1 MKKIARI
8 LAWLFGLGAL
18 GLILAIGL
26 LYQQREAITRAVLSG
41 LNEQLAAPIE
51 VGDIGLSLRSF
62 PSAALHLQKVYSPG
76 AFRATDTLLQC
87 QSLYLEF
94 DLWSVFRDEYRIEG
108 IRLEDGLLQIRIN
121 AAGKGN
127 YEIWKDSADQGG
139 ENSVFA
145 LEQIQL
151 DQMQVRV
158 QLANP
163 DLQSRNYVR
172 SLSLEGR
179 LSAAGQKL
187 KGHLDAKLQVL
198 QLDGEAYL
206 QAPVAA
212 SSNWQW
218 EATEA
223 NWTLSALNLKIAD
236 ISPGELEVTGGKGWQ
251 VQALWRDSELTL
263 WQQLLSAQGL
273 WPKGNWGKVAGRA
286 RIEAEWKG
294 EAGQETEGEVQL
306 SGSQLAY
313 RESEIPL
320 EGLYL
325 EARYRER
332 GGHSLL
338 AIDSLYSESHQ
349 LWGHAQWTDQSQLKA
364 KLHAR
369 LELRQWQ
376 HYLALD
382 SLQVEAGWVETELHY
397 RGKLREDRQY
407 WARDLSTAQIE
418 GYLALDDCRFGWGQN
433 SQPYREVKGRLSAKN
448 KRLNIE
454 ELRLH
459 RGSSALRLAGHFE
472 NYLPA
477 LLLPDQPLKLRGSLQ
492 SEHLRME
499 DFYQSSRETTNSEEA
514 LRLSPL
520 WDLELGFAVDKFT
533 MGHFEG
539 KALRGKLRL
548 REQQVVVEG
557 LELEADQGRY
567 QAALQL
573 NMSGTETYALAAQF
587 SGSALDIA
595 SVFAS
600 FDNFGQQ
607 TLTAQH
613 LSGQASA
620 NAQFSARLSPQMDF
634 DAQSLQLQAFL
645 RIDQGR
651 LRNFEPMEA
660 LSHFADI
667 EELRDVRFSR
677 LENRLEIAK
686 GRILIPNMDIQS
698 NVLQMQLK
706 GQHYFDN
713 RIDYT
718 LRLQLSDV
726 LFKRRQEQ
734 GGADE
739 FSEHLSV
746 QERSD
751 DHIIPLSLRG
761 SVDNPV
767 LSIDRQALKQ
777 DLRSELQ
784 KQKEELKELFQK
796 KKAPKAKE
804 SGIIFEWDEG

>member
-18 GLILAIGL
+18 GLILAISL
-26 LYQQREAITRAVLSG
+26 LYLRREAITRAVLSG

-108 IRLEDGLLQIRIN
+108 IRLEEGLLQIRIN

-127 YEIWKDSADQGG
+127 YEIWKESADQGG
-139 ENSVFA
+139 ANSVFA

-158 QLANP
+158 QLADP
-163 DLQSRNYVR
+163 DFQSRAFVR
-172 SLSLEGR
+172 RLSLEGR
-179 LSAAGQKL
+179 LSAAAQKL
-187 KGHLDAKLQVL
+187 KGNLDAELRVL
-198 QLDGEAYL
+198 RLDKEAYL
-206 QAPVAA
+206 QAPVATR
-212 SSNWQW
+212 SNWHW
-218 EATEA
+218 EANSESWA
-223 NWTLSALNLKIAD
+223 LSAPNLRIAD
-236 ISPGELEVTGGKGWQ
+236 ISPGELRVTGAKGWQ
-251 VQALWRDSELTL
+251 VQVLWPDSELAP
-263 WQQLLSAQGL
+263 WQQLLSAQAL
-273 WPKGNWGKVAGRA
+273 WPEGNWGKLAGRA
-286 RIEAEWKG
+286 RIEAAWQGRE
-294 EAGQETEGEVQL
+294 GQETEGEVRL
-306 SGSQLAY
+306 SGRQLAY
-313 RESEIPL
+313 RESTVPL

-325 EARYRER
+325 EARYRR
-332 GGHSLL
+332 AAGKSLL

-349 LWGHAQWTDQSQLKA
+349 LWGHARWTDQSHLEA

-369 LELRQWQ
+369 LELSQWQ
-376 HYLALD
+376 QYLALD
-382 SLQVEAGWVETELHY
+382 SLSVESGWVETELDY
-397 RGKLREDRQY
+397 RGRLRPDRQY
-407 WARDLSTAQIE
+407 WAQDLSAAQIA
-418 GYLALDDCRFGWGQN
+418 GYLALEDCRFGWGQN
-433 SQPYREVKGRLSAKN
+433 SQPYREVKGRLSAKD

-459 RGSSALRLAGHFE
+459 RGSSALRLTGHFE

-499 DFYQSSRETTNSEEA
+499 DFYRGSGETKGGEEA

-520 WDLELGFAVDKFT
+520 WDLELGFAVEQFT

-539 KALRGKLRL
+539 QALRGKLRL

-557 LELEADQGRY
+557 LELEADQGKY

-573 NMSGTETYALAAQF
+573 DMSGTESYALAAQF

-634 DAQSLQLQAFL
+634 DAQSLRLQGFL

-660 LSHFADI
+660 LSHFAAID
-667 EELRDVRFSR
+667 ELRDVRFSR
-677 LENRLEIAK
+677 LENRLEIAE

-751 DHIIPLSLRG
+751 DHIIPVSLTG